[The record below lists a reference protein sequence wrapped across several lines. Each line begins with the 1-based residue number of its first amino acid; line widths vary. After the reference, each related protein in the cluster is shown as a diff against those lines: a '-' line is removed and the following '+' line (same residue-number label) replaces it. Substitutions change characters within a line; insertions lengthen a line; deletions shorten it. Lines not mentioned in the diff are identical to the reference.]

1 MRLGRIGIG
10 MFVASIGSMGSAMVF
25 GGNALSRAGS
35 DWDSIAWREPIVS
48 KSKPNKVSQAKRRK
62 YKRQGRG

>member
-1 MRLGRIGIG
+1 MRLSRIGLG
-10 MFVASIGSMGSAMVF
+10 MLVASIGSMGSAMSV

-35 DWDSIAWREPIVS
+35 DWNSIDWMQPTPKA
-48 KSKPNKVSQAKRRK
+48 KQNKVSQAKRRK